1 MNTFPHSPPL
11 RIALVAAAA
20 MVVSGQA
27 GAQTTPPVA
36 APATAASAPT
46 LAPPDLPG
54 SPTVQPIP
62 AARWTPA
69 AIRQSFDLA
78 DANSDGVLTRAEAQR
93 LAIMPHSFED
103 MDENKDGV
111 VDRAEYERSLSR

>member
-1 MNTFPHSPPL
+1 MNILLHSSRL
-11 RIALVAAAA
+11 RMTVMAAA
-20 MVVSGQA
+20 VGVSSLA
-27 GAQTTPPVA
+27 GAQTVPAAA
-36 APATAASAPT
+36 APAAAASAPS
-46 LAPPDLPG
+46 LAPPALPA

-111 VDRAEYERSLSR
+111 VDRAEYESSLSR